1 MEITQHRNGT
11 VTMKNINFDKLSTLI
26 DGYHNRICSML
37 DYANKIT
44 DSDAIWSWAMNEV
57 ENMQKDRDQLM
68 KVQEK
73 LTYK

>member
-11 VTMKNINFDKLSTLI
+11 ITLKNINFHKLSTLI
-26 DGYHNRICSML
+26 DGYHHRICDML
-37 DYANKIT
+37 DYANKNI
-44 DSDAIWSWAMNEV
+44 DSEAVWSWAMSEV

-68 KVQEK
+68 QIQEK

>member
-11 VTMKNINFDKLSTLI
+11 VTLKNINFDKLSTLI
-26 DGYHNRICSML
+26 DGYHHRICSML
-37 DYANKIT
+37 DYANKNT
-44 DSDAIWSWAMNEV
+44 DSHAIWSWAMNEV
-57 ENMQKDRDQLM
+57 EDMQKDRDQLM